1 MAPELKPYWAY
12 KDSGVEWLGA
22 VPAHWE
28 ARHLGRFGRLFKG
41 GGGTKEDERESG
53 VPCVRYGDLY
63 TQHQF
68 FITATRAC
76 VTPELANMV
85 YTPIRY
91 GDVLFAGSGETID
104 EIGKS
109 AVNLIPGPAC
119 CGGDVIILR
128 PSIDADARFLGYAMD
143 CAATARQ
150 KACIGRGFTVVHIY
164 SSDLKYVTV
173 AMPSLPEQAAIGRF
187 LDHADRRI
195 RRYIRAKQQLIAL
208 LEEQKQAIIDEAVAG
223 RIDVRT
229 GRPYPAYKASGAAW
243 LGDVPEHWSVAQLRR
258 LAVDRCDGPFGS
270 GLKSSHYTDRG
281 VRVVRLQ
288 NIGHGEFRD
297 SDAAFVSHAHYS
309 SLGDHSVISGDIL
322 LAGLGDD
329 NHPAGRA
336 CVAPGNLGEAMVK
349 ADCFRFRPHRGDV
362 EPQFLAFQLTATA
375 VAASALLSTGATRS
389 RTNLQ
394 STSARLVAIPPALEQ
409 RLITEFV
416 SLSTSRI
423 FRAQR
428 VATREIAAL
437 REYRTRLI
445 ADAVTGKVDVR
456 QVALRLSPLDSLPA
470 ESTADDGRGRHA
482 GSALGGDA
490 AVPPVCS
497 PTCSMS
503 RGPVAAGVELTHDS
517 EGY

>member
-1 MAPELKPYWAY
+1 MAAELKPYRAY

-76 VTPELANMV
+76 VTPELAKTV
-85 YTPIRY
+85 YSAIRY

-195 RRYIRAKQQLIAL
+195 RRYIRAKQKLIAL
-208 LEEQKQAIIDEAVAG
+208 LEEQKQVVIDDAVTG

-229 GRPYPAYKASGAAW
+229 GRPYPAYPDSSVAGLGKVPAHWAVRRLKSLVKRIDQGVSPQAENCAADANSWGVLKAGCVNGGAFRDSEHKRLPAAFVFDEALTVR
-243 LGDVPEHWSVAQLRR
+243 LGDVLVSRASGSPRFVGSVGRVSALQYRLILSDKTFRPVFGDEAHPDFMVLAMNAPYYRHQVEGAISGAEGLPNNLPLSSLRAFRFAIPTIDEQRHVVSYVATTCRDKLGCALRR
-258 LAVDRCDGPFGS
+258 A
-270 GLKSSHYTDRG
+270 
-281 VRVVRLQ
+281 
-288 NIGHGEFRD
+288 
-297 SDAAFVSHAHYS
+297 
-309 SLGDHSVISGDIL
+309 
-322 LAGLGDD
+322 
-329 NHPAGRA
+329 
-336 CVAPGNLGEAMVK
+336 
-349 ADCFRFRPHRGDV
+349 
-362 EPQFLAFQLTATA
+362 
-375 VAASALLSTGATRS
+375 
-389 RTNLQ
+389 Q
-394 STSARLVAIPPALEQ
+394 SE
-409 RLITEFV
+409 V
-416 SLSTSRI
+416 SLL
-423 FRAQR
+423 
-428 VATREIAAL
+428 E
-437 REYRTRLI
+437 EYRTRLI
-445 ADAVTGKVDVR
+445 ADVVTGKLDVR
-456 QVALRLSPLDSLPA
+456 EAALKLPALDSLAPGA
-470 ESTADDGRGRHA
+470 NPDDDVSRHA
-482 GSALGGDA
+482 GSAAHATFDQRAPGPGLGDA
-490 AVPPVCS
+490 ERS
-497 PTCSMS
+497 
-503 RGPVAAGVELTHDS
+503 VATRELVDDA
-517 EGY
+517 